1 MKVLSTMTIAAI
13 IAGSLPALAR
23 GEEHTALPV
32 GATRPAGW
40 MLEQMQH
47 DLAHGFVGRLDRLAP
62 GLLVEDD
69 IYGRDRL
76 TKLVERKD
84 VGTHTTGAEWEVQFL
99 WWNSETQSNW
109 WDGYLR
115 NILLT
120 GDKKLKGERL
130 DKYIRDK
137 LATADPDGYI
147 GIYAPD
153 LRYRHS
159 TENGELW
166 SQASLFRG
174 LLAYHEATG
183 DAAVLQA
190 VQRAIDLTIKA
201 WPIGESEPFNVTDPF
216 AGIGHG
222 LMLVDVLN
230 QLARLTGDD
239 SYLDYA
245 VFLFEDYN
253 RHEQP
258 EEDIQPAN
266 LMDPDY
272 RFKGHGVHTYEHLRA
287 LVIAAHHTG
296 RADYHEAL
304 DRYLARLDNV
314 LTVAGGPI
322 GDEWIAGRHAHPSA
336 TGYEYCSLQE
346 LLHSYS
352 LLLER
357 TGEPRWADRI
367 EWLLYN
373 AAQGA
378 RHPNGRSIAY
388 VKTDNAFHAMGH
400 VDMADP
406 QNEERVK
413 YSPAHQDVAICC
425 APNAGRIYPYF
436 LQAMYHRTRRGL
448 SVNLFGASDMM
459 TDVDGST
466 VRVRQ
471 VTEYPFEGAVRFE
484 VESEAAEEFELSIR
498 VPAWA
503 AGVDVA
509 GAAFTR
515 DGDWLKVE
523 RTWKGTT
530 DFEVRFERKVRTLQ
544 HASGTLAVA
553 HGPLLYALPIAHE
566 EIAGTSY
573 GEDGFHD
580 IYAKPS
586 ETAAAEWRLAESSR
600 FDLVEAEDR
609 IIGPFDSLA
618 LEGKLYDKA
627 RGRMI
632 DVRLS
637 PMGGTVLRQVSFDPA
652 EQGMG
657 ERG

>member
-1 MKVLSTMTIAAI
+1 MKVISTMTIAAVL
-13 IAGSLPALAR
+13 AGSLPAHAH
-23 GEEHTALPV
+23 GEQQEALPV
-32 GATRPAGW
+32 GTTRPAGW

-47 DLAHGFVGRLDRLAP
+47 DLEKGFVGRLDRLAP
-62 GLLVEDD
+62 ELFVEDD

-76 TKLVERKD
+76 TRLVKRKD

-115 NILLT
+115 NVLLT
-120 GDKKLKGERL
+120 GDKKLKEERL

-147 GIYAPD
+147 GIYGPD

-166 SQASLFRG
+166 AQASLFRG

-183 DAAVLQA
+183 DVAVLQA
-190 VQRAIDLTIKA
+190 VQRAIDLTIAA
-201 WPIGESEPFNVTDPF
+201 WPVGESEPFNVTDPF

-222 LMLVDVLN
+222 LMLVDVLDH
-230 QLARLTGDD
+230 LARLTGDH

-258 EEDIQPAN
+258 EEDIQLDN

-287 LVIAAHHTG
+287 LVIAAYHTG
-296 RADYHEAL
+296 RADYREAL
-304 DRYLARLDNV
+304 DRYLARLDSV

-357 TGEPRWADRI
+357 TGETKWADRI

-378 RHPNGRSIAY
+378 RHPSGRSIAY

-400 VDMADP
+400 VDMDDP
-406 QNEERVK
+406 QKEERVK

-425 APNAGRIYPYF
+425 VPNAGRIYPYF

-448 SVNLFGASDMM
+448 SVNLFGASNMA
-459 TDVDGST
+459 TELDGSD
-466 VRVRQ
+466 VRIRQ
-471 VTEYPFEGAVRFE
+471 STGYPFEGAVRFE
-484 VESEAAEEFELSIR
+484 VESESAADFELRIR
-498 VPAWA
+498 VPEWA
-503 AGVDVA
+503 TGVEVA
-509 GAAFTR
+509 GIEFAR
-515 DGDWLKVE
+515 DGNWLKVE
-523 RTWKGTT
+523 RNWEGTT
-530 DFEVRFERKVRTLQ
+530 EFEVRFGQESRTLQ

-566 EIAGTSY
+566 EIAGKSY
-573 GEDGFHD
+573 GETGFHD
-580 IYAKPS
+580 IYAKS
-586 ETAAAEWRLAESSR
+586 LETRVADWRLVGDGGFE
-600 FDLVEAEDR
+600 LVEADDS
-609 IIGPFDSLA
+609 IVGPFDSLA
-618 LEGKLYDKA
+618 LKGKLYDKDQ
-627 RGRMI
+627 GRMV
-632 DVRLS
+632 DVELV
-637 PMGGTVLRQVSFDPA
+637 PMGATVLRQVSFEPA
-652 EQGMG
+652 GKGLG

>member
-1 MKVLSTMTIAAI
+1 MTVAAV
-13 IAGSLPALAR
+13 IAGSPPADAHSGQL
-23 GEEHTALPV
+23 EPLPV

-47 DLAHGFVGRLDRLAP
+47 DLAQGFVGRLDRLAP
-62 GLLVEDD
+62 ELVVEDD

-76 TKLVERKD
+76 TKLVKRKN

-120 GDKKLKGERL
+120 GDKKLKQERL
-130 DKYIRDK
+130 DAYVRDK
-137 LATADPDGYI
+137 LATADSDGYI
-147 GIYAPD
+147 GIYGRD
-153 LRYRHS
+153 LRYKHS

-166 SQASLFRG
+166 AQASLFRG
-174 LLAYHEATG
+174 LLAYYEAAG
-183 DAAVLQA
+183 DEAVLQA
-190 VQRAIDLTIKA
+190 VQRAIDVTMEA
-201 WPIGESEPFNVTDPF
+201 WPVGESEPFNVAEPF
-216 AGIGHG
+216 AGVGHG

-230 QLARLTGDD
+230 HLARVTGDD

-253 RHEQP
+253 RHELP
-258 EEDIQPAN
+258 EEDIQLSN
-266 LMDPDY
+266 LADADY

-287 LVIAAHHTG
+287 LVVAAYHTG
-296 RADYHEAL
+296 RADYREAL
-304 DRYLARLDNV
+304 DRYLIKLESV

-322 GDEWIAGRHAHPSA
+322 GDEWVAGRQSHPSA

-352 LLLER
+352 LLLEK
-357 TGEPRWADRI
+357 TGEPKWADRI

-400 VDMADP
+400 VDMEDP
-406 QNEERVK
+406 QKEERVK
-413 YSPAHQDVAICC
+413 YSPVHLDVAVCC
-425 APNAGRIYPYF
+425 VPNAGRVYPYF
-436 LQAMYHRTRRGL
+436 LQAMYHRSRRGL
-448 SVNLFGASDMM
+448 SVNLFGESDMT
-459 TDVDGST
+459 TDLDGSA
-466 VRVRQ
+466 VRIRQ
-471 VTEYPFEGAVRFE
+471 VTGYPFEGAVRFE
-484 VESEAAEEFELSIR
+484 VESDSQAEFELRVR

-503 AGVDVA
+503 KSVA
-509 GAAFTR
+509 VTGADFVR
-515 DGDWLKVE
+515 EGNWLKAE
-523 RTWKGTT
+523 RNWKGTT
-530 DFEVRFERKVRTLQ
+530 GFEVRFERAARTLE

-566 EIAGTSY
+566 EISGKSY
-573 GEDGFHD
+573 GEPGFHD
-580 IYAKPS
+580 IYAKPL
-586 ETAAAEWRLAESSR
+586 ETVASDWKLAGTES
-600 FDLVEAEDR
+600 FELIEAEDR
-609 IIGPFDSLA
+609 IIGPFDRLA
-618 LEGKLYDKA
+618 LKGKLYDGN
-627 RGRMI
+627 RGRMV
-632 DVRLS
+632 DVELV

-652 EQGMG
+652 GTIDY
-657 ERG
+657 

>member
-1 MKVLSTMTIAAI
+1 MKVFVAMTVAGT
-13 IAGSLPALAR
+13 IAGSPPANAN
-23 GEEHTALPV
+23 GEQMEPLPV

-47 DLAHGFVGRLDRLAP
+47 DLAQGFVGRLDRLAP
-62 GLLVEDD
+62 ELVIEDD

-76 TKLVERKD
+76 TKLVKRKD

-120 GDKKLKGERL
+120 GDSALQEERL
-130 DKYIRDK
+130 DDYIRDK
-137 LATADPDGYI
+137 LASADPDGYI
-147 GIYAPD
+147 GIYGQD
-153 LRYRHS
+153 LRYQHS

-166 SQASLFRG
+166 AQASLFRG
-174 LLAYHEATG
+174 LLAYYEATG
-183 DAAVLQA
+183 NEAVLRA
-190 VQRAIDLTIKA
+190 VQRAIDVTMAA
-201 WPIGESEPFNVTDPF
+201 WPVGESEPFNVTDPF
-216 AGIGHG
+216 AGVGHG
-222 LMLVDVLN
+222 LMLVDVLDH
-230 QLARLTGDD
+230 LARLTGDD

-258 EEDIQPAN
+258 EEDIQLAN
-266 LMDPDY
+266 LADPDY

-287 LVIAAHHTG
+287 LVIAAYHTG
-296 RADYHEAL
+296 RPDYLEAL

-314 LTVAGGPI
+314 LTVAGAPI

-352 LLLER
+352 LLLEK
-357 TGEPRWADRI
+357 TGEPKWADRI

-378 RHPNGRSIAY
+378 RHPDGRSIAY

-400 VDMADP
+400 VHMDDP
-406 QNEERVK
+406 QKEERVK
-413 YSPAHQDVAICC
+413 YSPVHRDVAVCC
-425 APNAGRIYPYF
+425 VPNAGRIYPYF

-448 SVNLFGASDMM
+448 SVDLFGASEM
-459 TDVDGST
+459 TTNLDGST
-466 VRVRQ
+466 VRIRQ
-471 VTEYPFEGAVRFE
+471 VTGYPFEGAIRFE
-484 VESEAAEEFELSIR
+484 VESDSPAEFELRIR

-503 AGVDVA
+503 DSAEA
-509 GAAFTR
+509 TGADFSR
-515 DGDWLKVE
+515 DGSWLKSE
-523 RTWKGTT
+523 RNWKGTSS
-530 DFEVRFERKVRTLQ
+530 FEVRFGQAPRMLEHGSETL
-544 HASGTLAVA
+544 SVA
-553 HGPLLYALPIAHE
+553 HGPLLFALPIQYE

-573 GEDGFHD
+573 GEPGFHD
-580 IYAKPS
+580 VYAKPL
-586 ETAAAEWRLAESSR
+586 ETVDLDWALAGIEG
-600 FDLVEAEDR
+600 FELVMAEDR
-609 IIGPFDSLA
+609 IMGPFDSLA
-618 LEGKLYDKA
+618 LRGKLYD
-627 RGRMI
+627 RRRDRTV
-632 DVRLS
+632 DVELV

-652 EQGMG
+652 GKIAY
-657 ERG
+657 